1 MKYIK
6 LKTNRA
12 VSAPFIAYLLSLLF
26 ILFLLG
32 QTAFHT
38 VQDAEWSHSLACA
51 WQDLLA
57 YARQKNYLA
66 YAAIRIFP
74 WLLLLWAALFV
85 WERVNGWRTARKTNP
100 ITFLKFE
107 KTGVLLGHQKA
118 RADVRLPYAGTDL
131 SVTVPVMVAYNK
143 YGHPIHLFGLIEI
156 SFSYENK
163 TYSVQHWGKL
173 PFLQTLLDEGKKF
186 RSCSASVRR
195 LNDAKP
201 AGQDELDF
209 IHFLEEQ
216 LENHRRYG
224 LLLPVYPVPRALL
237 VGLGIIALA
246 VLEILIGKAFL
257 FLVNNNA
264 SLLFPTILCVI
275 GAGLFIW
282 GVWEVKRYIL
292 SRLAEKKLRFL
303 KK

>member
-1 MKYIK
+1 MKYLK
-6 LKTNRA
+6 LKANNSI
-12 VSAPFIAYLLSLLF
+12 SAFFIAYILSALVLLSLL
-26 ILFLLG
+26 LL
-32 QTAFHT
+32 TASHM
-38 VQDAEWSHSLACA
+38 VKDAAWGNALASS
-51 WQDLLA
+51 WQSLLA
-57 YARQKNYLA
+57 SARQENFLA

-74 WLLLLWAALFV
+74 WLLVLWAALFV
-85 WERVNGWRTARKTNP
+85 WERVSGWRKARKTNP
-100 ITFLKFE
+100 ITFLVFE
-107 KTGVLLGHQKA
+107 ETSVLLGHQKA
-118 RADVRLPYAGTDL
+118 HADVRLPYAETDL
-131 SVTVPVMVAYNK
+131 SVTIPVMVAYNK
-143 YGHPIHLFGLIEI
+143 YRNPIPLFGLLGI
-156 SFSYENK
+156 SFSYKGK
-163 TYSVQHWGKL
+163 TYSVQHRGKL
-173 PFLQTLLDEGKKF
+173 PFLQKLLDAGKKF
-186 RSCSASVRR
+186 RSCSPSVER
-195 LNDAKP
+195 LNDKYP

-224 LLLPVYPVPRALL
+224 LMLPVYPVPRALL

-282 GVWEVKRYIL
+282 GVWAVKRYATF
-292 SRLAEKKLRFL
+292 RLAEKKLRVL

>member
-74 WLLLLWAALFV
+74 WLLVLWAALFV

-118 RADVRLPYAGTDL
+118 RADVRLPYAETDL

-163 TYSVQHWGKL
+163 TYSVQHRGKL
-173 PFLQTLLDEGKKF
+173 PFCKHCWMKEKN
-186 RSCSASVRR
+186 SAPVR
-195 LNDAKP
+195 LP
-201 AGQDELDF
+201 SAGSTTQNPPGRTSW
-209 IHFLEEQ
+209 I
-216 LENHRRYG
+216 
-224 LLLPVYPVPRALL
+224 
-237 VGLGIIALA
+237 
-246 VLEILIGKAFL
+246 
-257 FLVNNNA
+257 
-264 SLLFPTILCVI
+264 
-275 GAGLFIW
+275 LFISW
-282 GVWEVKRYIL
+282 KNNWKTTAATGCCCRSIPSPGHFW
-292 SRLAEKKLRFL
+292 
-303 KK
+303 

>member
-1 MKYIK
+1 MK
-6 LKTNRA
+6 LKIKNSTLTVLSPVYMA
-12 VSAPFIAYLLSLLF
+12 FYIIFLLLA
-26 ILFLLG
+26 LFLL
-32 QTAFHT
+32 H
-38 VQDAEWSHSLACA
+38 WLAVRFQA
-51 WQDLLA
+51 ITFVWKDLLS
-57 YARQKNYLA
+57 YAQKDNLVSY
-66 YAAIRIFP
+66 IFICIFP
-74 WLLLLWAALFV
+74 AIVALWAVLFF
-85 WERVNGWRTARKTNP
+85 WSRASAWNKARKTNP

-107 KTGVLLGHQKA
+107 KADVLLGHQKA

-163 TYSVQHWGKL
+163 TYSVQHRGKL

-282 GVWEVKRYIL
+282 GVWAVKRYATF
-292 SRLAEKKLRFL
+292 RLAEKKLRLL